1 MNTSTINTPAE
12 LWLRHVLDTEIEPL
26 YRKLQH
32 SKAAD
37 QTQAFCSEVQ
47 STQDLLDTSDR
58 RCSAPCRVLAVV
70 VLTLTRSVPAKEFSA
85 DTPSISDSWNR
96 CILI

>member
-12 LWLRHVLDTEIEPL
+12 LWLRHVLNTEIEPL

-37 QTQAFCSEVQ
+37 QTQAFCSEAQVPKIY
-47 STQDLLDTSDR
+47 SIRGIVVALLL
-58 RCSAPCRVLAVV
+58 VGFL
-70 VLTLTRSVPAKEFSA
+70 LWLF
-85 DTPSISDSWNR
+85 
-96 CILI
+96 LL

>member
-1 MNTSTINTPAE
+1 MSTSTINTPAE

-26 YRKLQH
+26 YRKLPH

-47 STQDLLDTSDR
+47 VPKIYSIPRIVVALLL
-58 RCSAPCRVLAVV
+58 VGFL
-70 VLTLTRSVPAKEFSA
+70 LWLF
-85 DTPSISDSWNR
+85 
-96 CILI
+96 LL